1 VHALV
6 SSTGFVLL
14 YGISYGVVLFT
25 ISVGLVVT
33 LGLMRVVNMAHGA
46 FAAIGG
52 YAFVSLMG
60 AFHVPFGIALALAV
74 IAVAALGVVL
84 ERLVFTGLY
93 GASDLDQVLI
103 TVGVAFVAVA
113 SLNLFFGPDVV
124 TAPLPPLLAGSV
136 DLGFRTFESYRIF
149 VVVLGAALIAALWY
163 LFERTPFGA
172 RLRSAVDNRGMA
184 EAIGINVRRLY
195 SVAFALGCGLA
206 ALGGAAGY
214 KMLPLE
220 PSYPIKY
227 LALVLIVVALAGLGN
242 VKASAAI
249 AILVGIVDTAARFI
263 WPASGNFVI
272 YLLVIAVMTWR
283 SQGLFVKQS
292 T

>member
-52 YAFVSLMG
+52 YAFVGLMG

-149 VVVLGAALIAALWY
+149 VVVLGAALIAVLWY

-172 RLRSAVDNRGMA
+172 RLRAAVDNRGMA

-272 YLLVIAVMTWR
+272 YLLVIVVMTWR

>member
-1 VHALV
+1 VHSLV
-6 SSTGFVLL
+6 SSTSFILL
-14 YGISYGVVLFT
+14 YGVSYGVVLFT

-46 FAAIGG
+46 FAAVGG
-52 YAFVSLMG
+52 YVLITLMSVL
-60 AFHVPFGIALALAV
+60 HVPFWIALIVAV
-74 IAVAALGVVL
+74 LGTAALGVVV
-84 ERLVFTGLY
+84 ERVIFTGLY

-124 TAPLPPLLAGSV
+124 TTPLPALLAGNV

-149 VVVLGAALIAALWY
+149 VVVLGAAVIAALWY
-163 LFERTPFGA
+163 VFERTAFGA
-172 RLRSAVDNRGMA
+172 RLRAAVDNRTMA

-195 SVAFALGCGLA
+195 SLAFALGCGLA

-220 PSYPIKY
+220 PTYPIKY
-227 LALVLIVVALAGLGN
+227 LALVLVVVALSGLGN
-242 VKASAAI
+242 IKASAAI
-249 AILVGIVDTAARFI
+249 AVLVGIIDTAARFF

-283 SQGLFVKQS
+283 SQGLFVKQR

>member
-1 VHALV
+1 MHSLV
-6 SSTGFVLL
+6 SSTSFILL
-14 YGISYGVVLFT
+14 YGVSYGVVLFT

-46 FAAIGG
+46 FAAVGG
-52 YAFVSLMG
+52 YVLITLMSVL
-60 AFHVPFGIALALAV
+60 HVPFWIALIVAV
-74 IAVAALGVVL
+74 LGTAALGVVV
-84 ERLVFTGLY
+84 ERVIFIGLY

-124 TAPLPPLLAGSV
+124 TTPLPALLAGNV

-163 LFERTPFGA
+163 VFERTAFGA
-172 RLRSAVDNRGMA
+172 RLRAAVDNRTMA

-195 SVAFALGCGLA
+195 SLAFALGCGLA

-220 PSYPIKY
+220 PTYPIKY
-227 LALVLIVVALAGLGN
+227 LALVLVVVALSGLGN
-242 VKASAAI
+242 IKASAAI
-249 AILVGIVDTAARFI
+249 AVLVGIIDTAARFF

-272 YLLVIAVMTWR
+272 YLFVIAVMTWR
-283 SQGLFVKQS
+283 SQGLFVKQR